1 MDISIMMSAVLAL
14 AAGLLVGWLA
24 TKARADQI
32 RADLIEERRE
42 LDIALSAARQQL
54 SQEAHWRD
62 ECELLNNELRS
73 LHSINTSLEAD
84 LREVTTRLEATQ
96 QHAEDKIRQMINS
109 EQRLSEQFEN
119 LANRIFEHSNRRV
132 DEQNRQSLNSL
143 LAPLREQLDGFRR
156 QVQDSFGKEAQ
167 ERHTLAHEIRN
178 LQQLNAQMAQ
188 EAVNLTRALKGD
200 NKTQG
205 NWGEVVLTRVL
216 EASGLREGYEYETQ
230 VSIENDAR
238 SRMQPDVI
246 VRLPQGKDVVIDAK
260 MTLVAYERYF
270 NAEDEY
276 TRESALQEHIASVR
290 NHIRLLGRKDYQQL
304 PGLRTLDYVL
314 MFIPVEPAFLLAL
327 DRQPELITEALRNNI
342 MLVSPTTL
350 LVALRTIANLWRYEH
365 QSRNAQQI
373 ADRASKL
380 YDKMR
385 LFVDDMSAIGQSL
398 DKAQDNYRQA
408 MKKLSSGRGN
418 VLSQAEAFRSLGV
431 EIKREINPELA
442 EQATTQDEEYRLRS
456 VPETQQD
463 EPYPDDE
470 AVNQQSN

>member
-216 EASGLREGYEYETQ
+216 EASGLREGYEYQTQ

>member
-1 MDISIMMSAVLAL
+1 MMSAVLAL

-216 EASGLREGYEYETQ
+216 EASGLREGYEYQTQ